1 MSAAP
6 VNRQIDRLLE
16 RFTALHPRVIDL
28 SLGRIEALLAKL
40 GRPQDRLPP
49 VIHVSGTNGKGSVL
63 AFCRA
68 AFEAAGISVHQYVS
82 PHLVRFNERIVLNG
96 RPVGDRTLV
105 EILEAADRANDGAPI
120 TFFEITTAAAFKA
133 FAETPADL
141 LLLETGLG
149 GRLDATNVVGRPAAT
164 GIVSIGLDHQGYLG
178 DTVEAVAAEKAGI
191 LRAGVPAVIGD
202 LPPAALGVVE
212 RAAAEAGAP
221 LLECGEAW
229 RFEAAAVESGESAWS
244 YTGPGRACRLPV
256 PTLPGAHQ
264 TANAAFAVALA
275 DAAGVARLEDRH
287 WAQAMRSVDW
297 PGRLQRVGG
306 GALAA
311 RLRPGQQLWLDGAH
325 NPPAARALAD
335 WVQAQTRPVHA
346 VLGLLETKDPAG
358 VLATLAPACASL
370 TAVPISGH
378 RCFPAEELAAQAR
391 ACGTSETAAA
401 PDLAH
406 ALGLA
411 AARAAEGDIILICG
425 SLYLVGQALALSEG

>member
-1 MSAAP
+1 MSAAT
-6 VNRQIDRLLE
+6 VDRLLE
-16 RFTALHPRVIDL
+16 RFTALHPRIIDL

-68 AFEAAGISVHQYVS
+68 AFEAAGLSVHQYVS

-96 RPVGDRTLV
+96 RPVGDAALV
-105 EILEAADRANDGAPI
+105 EILEAADRANGGAPI

-149 GRLDATNVVGRPAAT
+149 GRLDATNVVERPAAT

-191 LRAGVPAVIGD
+191 LRSGVPAVIGD

-212 RAAAEAGAP
+212 RAAGTARAP
-221 LLECGEAW
+221 LLKYGETW
-229 RFEAAAVESGESAWS
+229 RFGTAADPAEGTWRYA
-244 YTGPGRACRLPV
+244 GPDRACRLPT
-256 PTLPGAHQ
+256 PSLPGTHQ
-264 TANAAFAVALA
+264 TANAAFAIALA
-275 DAAGVARLEDRH
+275 DTAGVARLEDRH
-287 WAQAMRSVDW
+287 WAQAMRTVTW
-297 PGRLQRVGG
+297 PGRLQRVRG

-311 RLRPGQQLWLDGAH
+311 RLRPGQGLWLDGAH
-325 NPPAARALAD
+325 NPPAAGALAD
-335 WVQAQTRPVHA
+335 WVQMQTRPVHA
-346 VLGLLETKDPAG
+346 ILGLLETKDPAG
-358 VLATLAPACASL
+358 VLAALAPACASL
-370 TAVPISGH
+370 TAVPVPGH
-378 RCFPAEELAAQAR
+378 SSFPAEELAAQAC
-391 ACGTSETAAA
+391 AFGTPETAAA
-401 PDLAH
+401 TDLAH

-411 AARAAEGDIILICG
+411 AARAAQGDIILICG
-425 SLYLVGQALALSEG
+425 SLYLIGQALALSEG

>member
-1 MSAAP
+1 MSAAT
-6 VNRQIDRLLE
+6 VDRLLE

-68 AFEAAGISVHQYVS
+68 AFEAAGRSVHQYVS

-96 RPVGDRTLV
+96 RDIGDAALV

-133 FAETPADL
+133 FAETPADV

-149 GRLDATNVVGRPAAT
+149 GRLDATNVVARPAAT

-202 LPPAALGVVE
+202 LPPAALDVVE
-212 RAAAEAGAP
+212 RAAGAARAP
-221 LLECGEAW
+221 LLKYGETW
-229 RFEAAAVESGESAWS
+229 RFGAAAAPGSGGSEWS
-244 YTGPGRACRLPV
+244 YTGPGRECRLP
-256 PTLPGAHQ
+256 PPALPGGHQ

-275 DAAGVARLEDRH
+275 DASGVARLEDRH
-287 WAQAMRSVDW
+287 WAQAMQVVTW

-306 GALAA
+306 GALAGQ
-311 RLRPGQQLWLDGAH
+311 LQPGQELWLDGAH

-335 WVQAQTRPVHA
+335 WVQTQARPVHA
-346 VLGLLETKDPAG
+346 ILGLLETKDPGG
-358 VLATLAPACASL
+358 VLAALAPACASL
-370 TAVPISGH
+370 TAVPVPGH
-378 RCFPAEELAAQAR
+378 KCHPADRLAAAAR
-391 ACGTSETAAA
+391 ACGASETAAA
-401 PDLAH
+401 PDLEH
-406 ALGLA
+406 ALDLA
-411 AARAAEGDIILICG
+411 AARAAGGDTILVCG
-425 SLYLVGQALALSEG
+425 SLYLIGQALALSEG

>member
-1 MSAAP
+1 MSAAT
-6 VNRQIDRLLE
+6 VDRLLE

-28 SLGRIEALLAKL
+28 SLGRIEALLEKL
-40 GRPQDRLPP
+40 DRPQDRLPP

-68 AFEAAGISVHQYVS
+68 AFEAADLSVHQYVS

-96 RPVGDRTLV
+96 RPVGDRALV
-105 EILEAADRANDGAPI
+105 EFLEAADRANDGAPI

-149 GRLDATNVVGRPAAT
+149 GRLDATNVVERPAAT

-178 DTVEAVAAEKAGI
+178 ETIAAVAGEKAGI
-191 LRAGVPAVIGD
+191 LRAGVPAVVGD
-202 LPPAALGVVE
+202 LPPAALRVVE

-221 LLECGEAW
+221 TEKCGAAW
-229 RFEAAAVESGESAWS
+229 RFEPATDPGDGHWRYAGR
-244 YTGPGRACRLPV
+244 GRACRLPV
-256 PTLPGAHQ
+256 PALPGAHQ

-287 WAQAMRSVDW
+287 WAQAMQTVAW
-297 PGRLQRVGG
+297 PGRLQRIDSGP
-306 GALAA
+306 LAA
-311 RLRPGQQLWLDGAH
+311 RLGPGLQLWLDGAH

-335 WVQAQTRPVHA
+335 WVQAQARPVHA
-346 VLGLLETKDPAG
+346 IFGLLETKDPAG
-358 VLATLAPACASL
+358 VLAPLAPACASL
-370 TAVPISGH
+370 TAVPIPGH
-378 RCFPAEELAAQAR
+378 RCFPAERIAEQAR
-391 ACGTSETAAA
+391 ACGTAVAVAAT
-401 PDLAH
+401 DLNS
-406 ALGLA
+406 ALAAA

-425 SLYLVGQALALSEG
+425 SLYLIGQALAQSE

>member
-6 VNRQIDRLLE
+6 VDRQLDRLLE
-16 RFTALHPRVIDL
+16 RFIALHPRVIDL
-28 SLGRIEALLAKL
+28 SLGRIEALLDKL

-68 AFEAAGISVHQYVS
+68 AFEAAGLAVHQYVS

-96 RPVGDRTLV
+96 RPVGDRALV
-105 EILEAADRANDGAPI
+105 EFLEAADRANDGAPI

-191 LRAGVPAVIGD
+191 LRAGVPGVIGG
-202 LPPAALGVVE
+202 LPPAARGVVE

-221 LLECGEAW
+221 LLECGKAW
-229 RFEAAAVESGESAWS
+229 RFEPAAAASGESMWS
-244 YTGPGRACRLPV
+244 YAGPGRACRLPV
-256 PTLPGAHQ
+256 PALPGAHQ
-264 TANAAFAVALA
+264 IANAAFAVALA
-275 DAAGVARLEDRH
+275 DAAGLARLEDRH

-297 PGRLQRVGG
+297 PGRLQRVAG

-311 RLRPGQQLWLDGAH
+311 RLGSGRQLWLDGAH
-325 NPPAARALAD
+325 NPPAAAALAD
-335 WVQAQTRPVHA
+335 WVQMQTRPVHA

-358 VLATLAPACASL
+358 VLAALAPVCASL
-370 TAVPISGH
+370 TAVPIPGH
-378 RCFPAEELAAQAR
+378 RCFPAEELAAQAY
-391 ACGTSETAAA
+391 ACGAPEAAA
-401 PDLAH
+401 ATDLAH
-406 ALGLA
+406 ALDLT

-425 SLYLVGQALALSEG
+425 SLYLIGQALALSEC